1 MAYQRESLG
10 VNDCVEIR
18 RIIESAPLIVTII
31 LINLTGT
38 LIGFFYYWDQI
49 LTSSPWIWL
58 FIPDCPFYVLLA
70 AVVLAFYLI
79 TKRRS
84 DIISFV
90 TAIGLL
96 KYGTWTALVVLGFS
110 TYYFSID
117 SALYGSIAIMHI
129 GMALEFVLALLLI
142 QRVRRGFVAL
152 ALLWFFANDVADYYF
167 AAHPPVPI
175 NELAFIAP
183 FTFAL
188 TPLCTMVAFLGARYL
203 SNSKTHNS
211 R

>member
-1 MAYQRESLG
+1 MSDHVRIR
-10 VNDCVEIR
+10 CIVEN
-18 RIIESAPLIVTII
+18 APLMAIVII
-31 LINLTGT
+31 INLAGA
-38 LIGFFYYWDQI
+38 LVGFFYYWDQI
-49 LTSSPWIWL
+49 LTSNPSIWL
-58 FIPDCPFYVLLA
+58 FIPDCPFYVLLGA
-70 AVVLAFYLI
+70 IVLAAYLI
-79 TKRRS
+79 KKRRS
-84 DIISFV
+84 DFV
-90 TAIGLL
+90 SLITAIGLL
-96 KYGTWTALVVLGFS
+96 KYGTWTVLVVLGFS
-110 TYYFSID
+110 TFYFAID
-117 SALYGSIAIMHI
+117 STLYGLIAIMHV

-175 NELAFIAP
+175 SELAFIAP